1 MKKEQ
6 FTQHARAIEN
16 AYRDVL
22 KVWGAIEDTAKEMN
36 GKVYN
41 KRFIDAV
48 NGKIE
53 GFARVYVDSNY
64 NNRKQLSIYLKNRSY
79 QYGTY
84 CIYFDKSIYNTSI
97 WDLEKECLTNW
108 RIDSTKFSA
117 VVAGNIKAIEDK
129 IIIWQQALINFD
141 RDQKKIREALQT
153 LKDTFSDV
161 SPVFK
166 VFELHSFDWDSPE
179 IYEIFKNR

>member
-6 FTQHARAIEN
+6 FLQHARAIVS
-16 AYRDVL
+16 AYKDVL
-22 KVWGAIEDTAKEMN
+22 QAWSAVENTAKEMD

-41 KRFIDAV
+41 KRFLEAV

-97 WDLEKECLTNW
+97 WDLEKECLTAG
-108 RIDSTKFSA
+108 RIDSAKFSA
-117 VVAGNIKAIEDK
+117 VVADHTAAVETYINS
-129 IIIWQQALINFD
+129 WQQAAKNFD
-141 RDQKKIREALQT
+141 RDQKKIRKALQT
-153 LKDTFSDV
+153 LHDTFATV

-166 VFELHSFDWDSPE
+166 VYELHSFEWDRPE
-179 IYEIFKNR
+179 TYEIFKNR